1 MNKITVKKS
10 LQEKK
15 GIFQAVL
22 YYKDLNGEKQY
33 KWKTTGVK
41 IVKGHKR
48 ELKEKAKEIAEKIR
62 IDFEYGLNAS
72 LGCRDF
78 SDRQNMLFSDYMKD
92 WLNIMS
98 KDKSKIKAKTTIGG
112 YQSNVNSIICP
123 YFEKTGIKLNELR
136 TIDLQDFYDYQY
148 SLGKSPSTVKHYHS
162 NIHSALERARK
173 TELIK
178 KNPSNDCELAEVK
191 KYIPNV
197 YTKNQLKVFSQKA
210 KSSTFEVPMLITAFL
225 GVRRSEALG
234 IKWNRINF
242 DDGTITIA
250 HAVTQPTIN
259 NKRTIVKKD
268 LPKSDSS
275 YRTLPM
281 PTPLKE
287 FLKEVKKKQEENKRS
302 FGNCYKND
310 ENYVCVDI
318 EGNLIK
324 PDAFTKGF
332 SKFLNEN
339 NLPKIRVHDL
349 RHTIGTL
356 LIKNGSSLREVQEWL
371 GHSNVQTT
379 EIYTH
384 LDASTKIHS
393 VKVLNNLFKV

>member
-62 IDFEYGLNAS
+62 IDFEYGLNAY

-136 TIDLQDFYDYQY
+136 TIDLQDFYD
-148 SLGKSPSTVKHYHS
+148 
-162 NIHSALERARK
+162 
-173 TELIK
+173 
-178 KNPSNDCELAEVK
+178 
-191 KYIPNV
+191 
-197 YTKNQLKVFSQKA
+197 
-210 KSSTFEVPMLITAFL
+210 
-225 GVRRSEALG
+225 
-234 IKWNRINF
+234 
-242 DDGTITIA
+242 
-250 HAVTQPTIN
+250 
-259 NKRTIVKKD
+259 
-268 LPKSDSS
+268 
-275 YRTLPM
+275 
-281 PTPLKE
+281 
-287 FLKEVKKKQEENKRS
+287 
-302 FGNCYKND
+302 
-310 ENYVCVDI
+310 
-318 EGNLIK
+318 
-324 PDAFTKGF
+324 
-332 SKFLNEN
+332 
-339 NLPKIRVHDL
+339 
-349 RHTIGTL
+349 
-356 LIKNGSSLREVQEWL
+356 
-371 GHSNVQTT
+371 
-379 EIYTH
+379 
-384 LDASTKIHS
+384 
-393 VKVLNNLFKV
+393 